1 MWNPDP
7 FLSRLYDRT
16 IGERLSR
23 RANGAADRGNRPV
36 QTLPEGGE
44 RLREAVIAV
53 TGMRSELLAQERAPL
68 EPELLERTE
77 QGELIVE
84 KLAYTTYAGLRVPA
98 YALYPRDRAERLPA
112 VLACHGHGIGHRA
125 ALGLDAA
132 GAPAAEPGIHNRFA
146 IELASRGLF
155 VLVPEIIGFGDR
167 RLQADLDA
175 DPLATSSS
183 CLPIALQLLMCGTT
197 LAGLRVNEASI
208 ALDYLETRE
217 EVDPRRIGAFGFSG
231 GGLIASLTT
240 AADARIRATVLCGYA
255 NTYKGS
261 ILDRPHCVDN
271 YIPGILQLGE
281 QPDILGLIAP
291 RPLFIESGLS
301 DTVFPIQPTREAILQ
316 LQAIYGDHGAE
327 GLLDYDLFPGGH
339 EISGRRSYDWMA
351 SRLWATDVSDL
362 LPQSMSIIP

>member
-1 MWNPDP
+1 M
-7 FLSRLYDRT
+7 
-16 IGERLSR
+16 
-23 RANGAADRGNRPV
+23 
-36 QTLPEGGE
+36 
-44 RLREAVIAV
+44 REAVVAA

-77 QGELIVE
+77 QGDLIVE
-84 KLAYTTYAGLRVPA
+84 KLAYTTYTGLRVPT
-98 YALYPRDRAERLPA
+98 YALYPRDRTDRLPA
-112 VLACHGHGIGHRA
+112 VLACHGHGIGQRA

-132 GAPAAEPGIHNRFA
+132 GAVADEPGIHNRFA

-175 DPLATSSS
+175 DPLASTYS
-183 CLPIALQLLMCGTT
+183 CLPIALQLLLCGTT
-197 LAGLRVNEASI
+197 LAGLRINEAAI

-217 EVDPRRIGAFGFSG
+217 EVDHRRIGAFGFSG
-231 GGLIASLTT
+231 GGLIASLTA
-240 AADARIRATVLCGYA
+240 AADARVRAAVLCGYA

-271 YIPGILQLGE
+271 YVPGMLQLAE

-301 DTVFPIQPTREAILQ
+301 DTVFPIQSTREAILR
-316 LQAIYGDHGAE
+316 LQTIYGEHGAE

-339 EISGRRSYDWMA
+339 EISGRRSYDWLA
-351 SRLWATDVSDL
+351 SRLWAADVSDL
-362 LPQSMSIIP
+362 PPQSMSIIP